1 MKIRRISK
9 KERKEALQLVLDTF
23 MEYEAPDYS
32 EKGVET
38 FKSFFADENYMD
50 NLVIYGTF
58 IDGKIISVIATRNN
72 RNHIALF
79 FVDGKMHRQG
89 IGRRMFEEVLKNSTA
104 DKITVHSSPY
114 AVEVYRCLGFIPTDT
129 EQLTD
134 GIRYTPMTY
143 VK

>member
-58 IDGKIISVIATRNN
+58 INGKIIIIEERNIN
-72 RNHIALF
+72 KSF
-79 FVDGKMHRQG
+79 
-89 IGRRMFEEVLKNSTA
+89 
-104 DKITVHSSPY
+104 
-114 AVEVYRCLGFIPTDT
+114 
-129 EQLTD
+129 
-134 GIRYTPMTY
+134 
-143 VK
+143 